1 MSDGRSGACGQS
13 AGIDRMRIGR
23 ALAAALMLTLP
34 MTAAVGQAETVAPRT
49 AETLADAAPTAKG
62 AVVAADEGVLAL
74 VAAMQIDQI
83 IAVMREEGL
92 DYAKTLQADMF
103 PGSGNRGWI
112 AEVERIYDAD
122 RMRRDFTT
130 ALTGS
135 LAGNDGLLAMIGFM
149 GGDFGN
155 RVVGLELAARKALLD
170 PALEDSARVA
180 WLKLQDEDGPRARAL
195 QRFIAVNDL
204 LDSNVTGA
212 MNSNIAFYRGL
223 VATAPAD
230 MALTEEEIL
239 STVSDQQAQIAVDT
253 AEWLYPYLTLAYQ
266 PLSDTELDSY
276 IDFSASG
283 PGRDLNRALFDAFAV
298 MFDRLSYDLG
308 VAAGRRMQGQD
319 I

>member
-1 MSDGRSGACGQS
+1 MSNGSSGARDHS
-13 AGIDRMRIGR
+13 AGINWLQ
-23 ALAAALMLTLP
+23 ALRGMAAAIMLVLP
-34 MTAAVGQAETVAPRT
+34 VSAVTGQAETVPPQT
-49 AETLADAAPTAKG
+49 THTDAAPTANS
-62 AVVAADEGVLAL
+62 AVTPTDESVLAL
-74 VAAMQIDQI
+74 AEVMQIDQI

-92 DYAKTLQADMF
+92 DYAETLQADMF

-112 AEVERIYDAD
+112 AEVEGIYDAD
-122 RMRRDFTT
+122 RMRQDFTG

-170 PALEDSARVA
+170 PASEDAARVA
-180 WLKLQDEDGPRARAL
+180 WLKLEDEDGPRARAL
-195 QRFIAVNDL
+195 QRFIKVNDL

-223 VATAPAD
+223 MAAAPAD
-230 MALTEEEIL
+230 MAMTEDDIL
-239 STVSDQQAQIAVDT
+239 SSVSDQQAQIAADT
-253 AEWLYPYLTLAYQ
+253 ADWLYPYLTLAYQ

-276 IDFSASG
+276 IDFSDSA
-283 PGRDLNRALFDAFAV
+283 PGRDLNRALFAAFAV